1 VIPLRGPAEI
11 ASKLEAAAAQ
21 RLLLVDA
28 PPEFERLLEA
38 AAASPDRSVRT
49 SEARA
54 IRSVKDSFDWIL
66 LWQESRVG
74 SRALFEHAVKRLD
87 PKGRLWVVT
96 AMKKVQGPRTPAGE
110 RLEADDLRKAFGKE
124 GLSCDREARLSAWHV
139 AYRFTRGD
147 DAAPTRRTGKTGR

>member
-1 VIPLRGPAEI
+1 MIPLRGPAEI
-11 ASKLEAAAAQ
+11 ASKLEVATAE

-28 PPEFERLLEA
+28 PPEFERLLET
-38 AAASPDRSVRT
+38 AAASPGRSLRT
-49 SEARA
+49 AEARA

-74 SRALFEHAVKRLD
+74 SRALFEHAVKRLE

-96 AMKKVQGPRTPAGE
+96 AMKKVQGPKTPAGE
-110 RLEADDLRKAFGKE
+110 RLEAEDLRKGFAKD

-139 AYRFTRGD
+139 GYRFTRGD
-147 DAAPTRRTGKTGR
+147 GGEPTRRTGRTAR

>member
-11 ASKLEAAAAQ
+11 ASKLEIADAS

-38 AAASPDRSVRT
+38 AAASPEKSVRT
-49 SEARA
+49 AEARA
-54 IRSVKDSFDWIL
+54 IRSVKDAFDWIL

-96 AMKKVQGPRTPAGE
+96 AMKKVQGPKTPAGE
-110 RLEADDLRKAFGKE
+110 RLEADDLRKGFAKE

-147 DAAPTRRTGKTGR
+147 AAGATRRTEKSGR